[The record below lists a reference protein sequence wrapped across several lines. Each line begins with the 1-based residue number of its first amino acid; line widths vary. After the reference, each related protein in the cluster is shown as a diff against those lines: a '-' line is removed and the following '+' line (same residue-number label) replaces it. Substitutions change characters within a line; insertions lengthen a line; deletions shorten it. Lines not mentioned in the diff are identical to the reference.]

1 MRNNVSRNR
10 SDRNGRGSLHVAF
23 LRNVMVGRSG
33 LTGEALVEA
42 FRDCGASSAE
52 SFLATG
58 NIVFEP
64 GDLSARSIA
73 DCALARLAIAHGLQ
87 EPAFVRSIEC
97 LRSLKAGAP
106 FDSLAVG
113 DIHERTVT
121 FFDELG
127 APLPALPLRSKRGD
141 CEVFSLTEHEAFG
154 ATWLVDSR
162 TGNPGKLI
170 EDLGGT
176 RATTRNWN
184 TIERLLSRYDAA
196 ESG

>member
-1 MRNNVSRNR
+1 V
-10 SDRNGRGSLHVAF
+10 HVAF

-33 LTGEALVEA
+33 LTREALVGA

-58 NIVFEP
+58 NIVFEA
-64 GDLSARSIA
+64 GALSARSIT
-73 DCALARLAIAHGLQ
+73 DCALSRLDAAHGLQ
-87 EPAFVRSIEC
+87 EPAFVRSIAS
-97 LRSLKAGAP
+97 LRSLKASAP
-106 FDSLAVG
+106 FASLAIG
-113 DIHERTVT
+113 DIHERTIT

-127 APLPALPLRSKRGD
+127 TPLPALPLRSKRGD
-141 CEVFSLTEHEAFG
+141 CEVFSLTEREALG
-154 ATWLVDSR
+154 VTWLIDGR

-170 EDLGGT
+170 EDLGST
-176 RATTRNWN
+176 RVTTRNWN